1 MQGSDGWED
10 LFRNK
15 KIMKRNTVI
24 FTDLDGTLLNHEDY
38 TYDEASEMLDFIKE
52 HKIPLIFT
60 TSKTKKECEILQEKI
75 GLDAPFIVENGACIF
90 GLEGGDVQ
98 LGLHYSDIRKFM
110 DRVKEAFD
118 INAFSDMSV
127 EAVMEYTD
135 FSYALAKMAKERDFS
150 EPFLIRDERKLTALE
165 KLAEEQGMKILK
177 GGRFYHCVG
186 IDQDKGKA
194 VSKVLEC
201 YQASHSIG
209 LGDNYNDVDMLRVV
223 DTPILIP
230 HHEGKY
236 IDVQIDKLIKAPHKG
251 SLGWNETLKKILKN
265 V

>member
-1 MQGSDGWED
+1 
-10 LFRNK
+10 LKNK
-15 KIMKRNTVI
+15 TVI

-38 TYDEASEMLDFIKE
+38 SYDEASQMLDFIKE
-52 HKIPLIFT
+52 KKIPLIFT

-90 GLEGGDVQ
+90 GLEGGDIQ
-98 LGLHYSDIRKFM
+98 LGLHYHDIRKFM
-110 DRVKEAFD
+110 DEVKEAFG
-118 INAFSDMSV
+118 IKAFSDMGV
-127 EAVMEYTD
+127 EAVMEHTG
-135 FSYALAKMAKERDFS
+135 FSYDLAKMAKARDFS
-150 EPFLIRDERKLTALE
+150 EPFLIYDERKLTTLE
-165 KLAEEQGMKILK
+165 KLAEAEGMKILK

-194 VSKVLEC
+194 VSKVLE
-201 YQASHSIG
+201 YYHDSHSIG
-209 LGDNYNDVDMLRVV
+209 LGDNYNDIDMLRVV

-236 IDVQIDKLIKAPHKG
+236 IDVQIDNLIKADYKG
-251 SLGWNETLKKILKN
+251 SRGWNSALKKVLKD

>member
-1 MQGSDGWED
+1 MQGSDSRED
-10 LFRNK
+10 LSPNK
-15 KIMKRNTVI
+15 QVIKRSPII

-52 HKIPLIFT
+52 HNIPLIFT
-60 TSKTKKECEILQEKI
+60 TSKTKKECEILQNKI

-98 LGLHYSDIRKFM
+98 LGLHYHDIRLFM
-110 DRVKEAFD
+110 DTVKEAFD
-118 INAFSDMSV
+118 INAFSDMGV
-127 EAVMEYTD
+127 EAVMEHTG
-135 FSYALAKMAKERDFS
+135 FSYDLAKMAKERDFS
-150 EPFLIRDERKLTALE
+150 EPFLIRDERKLTSLE
-165 KLAEEQGMKILK
+165 RLAEEQGMKILK

-186 IDQDKGKA
+186 INQDKGKA
-194 VSKVLEC
+194 VSKVLEV
-201 YQASHSIG
+201 YHDSHSIG

-236 IDVQIDKLIKAPHKG
+236 IDVNIDNLIKASHKG
-251 SLGWNETLKKILKN
+251 SLGWNETLKKILKD

>member
-1 MQGSDGWED
+1 
-10 LFRNK
+10 
-15 KIMKRNTVI
+15 
-24 FTDLDGTLLNHEDY
+24 
-38 TYDEASEMLDFIKE
+38 MLDFIKT

-60 TSKTKKECEILQEKI
+60 TSKTKQECEVLQEEI

-90 GLEGGDVQ
+90 GLEGGDIQ
-98 LGLHYSDIRKFM
+98 LGLSYHDIRVFV
-110 DRVKEAFD
+110 DEVKEAFEMTP
-118 INAFSDMSV
+118 FSDMSV

-135 FSYALAKMAKERDFS
+135 FSYDLAKMAKARDFS
-150 EPFLIRDERKLTALE
+150 EPFLIHDERKLTALE
-165 KLAEEQGMKILK
+165 KLAEERGMKILK

-194 VSKVLEC
+194 VEKVLEF
-201 YQASHSIG
+201 YHDTHSIG

-236 IDVQIDKLIKAPHKG
+236 IELTLEGLLKAPHKG
-251 SLGWNETLKKILKN
+251 SLGWNTMLKKVLKD